1 MKRYRA
7 NLIASA
13 AAMLVLAACGGT
25 SNSAQPGSN
34 LKQSIGAGEG
44 ALNLV
49 AWTGYVESGKTDPK
63 VDWVT
68 PFTNQTGCKL
78 NVKFADTSDE
88 MVTLMRQGGGTE
100 WDGVSASGDAT
111 NRLIAH
117 GDVAEVNT
125 NLIPDF
131 KDVIQSLQSPRHNTI
146 NGHHYGVPYMYGP
159 NVLMYNTQVVKPAP
173 TSWAPTWDANSP
185 YKGKVAAYDSP
196 IFIADAALYLKAHN
210 KGLGITDVYELTT
223 KQLDAAITLLKQQA
237 PLIKKYWAAVTDET
251 DPFSSGD
258 MVIGTAW
265 PYQVSFLKTEKKPVA
280 AVVPSEGA
288 TGWADTWMISA
299 HAKHP
304 NCMYEWMKWTETP
317 AVQDQVAEFYGA
329 TPSNAKACDILR
341 KNIGDSADSDY
352 HCGDNTFLKNI
363 ALWKTPLQECG
374 DSRGATCTD
383 YTVWQQRWQEVR
395 GTR

>member
-1 MKRYRA
+1 MKRFHGNIVA
-7 NLIASA
+7 ASA
-13 AAMLVLAACGGT
+13 AALMLAACGGT
-25 SNSAQPGSN
+25 STAQPASN
-34 LKQSIGAGEG
+34 LPTSIGPGEG

-68 PFTNQTGCKL
+68 PFTTQTGCKI

-88 MVTLMRQGGGTE
+88 MVTLMRQGGGTQ

-117 GDVAEVNT
+117 GDVAEVNV
-125 NLIPDF
+125 NLVPDF

-173 TSWAPTWDANSP
+173 TSWKDTWETSSP
-185 YKGKVAAYDSP
+185 YKGKIAAYDSP

-210 KGLGITDVYELTT
+210 KSLGITDVYELTS
-223 KQLDAAITLLKQQA
+223 KQLDAAIVLLKQQA
-237 PLIKKYWAAVTDET
+237 PMIKKYWAATPDET

-265 PYQVSFLKTEKKPVA
+265 PYQVSFLKSENKPVA
-280 AVVPSEGA
+280 SLVPSEGA
-288 TGWADTWMISA
+288 TGWADTWMMSS
-299 HAKHP
+299 HAQHP
-304 NCMYEWMKWTETP
+304 NCMYQWMKWTEKP
-317 AVQDQVAEFYGA
+317 DVQDQVAEFYGA
-329 TPSNAKACDILR
+329 DPSNAKSCDLLR
-341 KNIGDSADSDY
+341 QHIGASADSDY

-363 ALWKTPLQECG
+363 ALWKTPLQQCG
-374 DSRGATCTD
+374 DSRGASCTD
-383 YTVWQQRWQEVR
+383 YSVWAQRWQEVR
-395 GTR
+395 GTK

>member
-1 MKRYRA
+1 MKRFHGKIIA
-7 NLIASA
+7 ASA
-13 AAMLVLAACGGT
+13 AALVLAACGGSST
-25 SNSAQPGSN
+25 TGTGSN
-34 LKQSIGAGEG
+34 LKQSIGPGEG

-68 PFTNQTGCKL
+68 PFTNQTGCKI

-88 MVTLMRQGGGTE
+88 MVTLMRQGGGTA

-117 GDVAEVNT
+117 GDVAEVNVS
-125 NLIPDF
+125 LIPDF

-173 TSWAPTWDANSP
+173 TSWKDTWDANSP
-185 YKGKVAAYDSP
+185 YKGKVAAYDSA

-210 KGLGITDVYELTT
+210 KSLGITDVYELTST
-223 KQLDAAITLLKQQA
+223 QLDAAIALLRQQA
-237 PLIKKYWAAVTDET
+237 PLIKKYWAATTDEI

-265 PYQVSFLKTEKKPVA
+265 PYQVSYLKTANKPVA
-280 AVVPSEGA
+280 SLVPSEGA
-288 TGWADTWMISA
+288 TGWADTWMMSS
-299 HAKHP
+299 HAQHP
-304 NCMYEWMKWTETP
+304 NCMYQWMKWTETP

-329 TPSNAKACDILR
+329 TPSNGKACDLLR
-341 KNIGDSADSDY
+341 QHIGASADSDY
-352 HCGDNTFLKNI
+352 HCGDNSFLKNI
-363 ALWKTPLQECG
+363 ALWKTPLQQCG
-374 DSRGATCTD
+374 DSRGNTCTD
-383 YTVWQQRWQEVR
+383 YTVWVQKWNTVR
-395 GTR
+395 GTK